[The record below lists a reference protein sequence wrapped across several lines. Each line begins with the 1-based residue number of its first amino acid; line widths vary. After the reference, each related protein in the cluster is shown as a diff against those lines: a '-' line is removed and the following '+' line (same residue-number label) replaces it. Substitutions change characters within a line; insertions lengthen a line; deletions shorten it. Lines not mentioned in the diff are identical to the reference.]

1 MCKEHSWDCVQGQRP
16 VRLGF
21 RRHEPGGEKVL
32 GVVSSRD
39 GLCLASCCLEVNT
52 RLFGCVA
59 ACCWGRVSL
68 SDRRCA
74 EKCCGG
80 SGISQVSSQCEI
92 LEFFYAGC
100 LQDPLDKIIFDPK

>member
-21 RRHEPGGEKVL
+21 RRHEPGAEKVL

-68 SDRRCA
+68 SDRRCV

-92 LEFFYAGC
+92 LEFFLC
-100 LQDPLDKIIFDPK
+100 RMSTRSPR

>member
-1 MCKEHSWDCVQGQRP
+1 MCKEHSWDCVSGQRP

-21 RRHEPGGEKVL
+21 RRHEPGAEKVL
-32 GVVSSRD
+32 GVVSARD

-59 ACCWGRVSL
+59 VCCWGRVSL
-68 SDRRCA
+68 SDRRCV

-80 SGISQVSSQCEI
+80 SGVSQVRQSERNVSN
-92 LEFFYAGC
+92 
-100 LQDPLDKIIFDPK
+100 KTFDNGMNYKYPRSLR

>member
-1 MCKEHSWDCVQGQRP
+1 MCKEHSWDCVSGQRP

-21 RRHEPGGEKVL
+21 RRHEPGAEKVL
-32 GVVSSRD
+32 GVVTARD

-68 SDRRCA
+68 SDRRCV

-80 SGISQVSSQCEI
+80 SGVTQVTQKRMISEQIKEKRPNI
-92 LEFFYAGC
+92 YLA
-100 LQDPLDKIIFDPK
+100 